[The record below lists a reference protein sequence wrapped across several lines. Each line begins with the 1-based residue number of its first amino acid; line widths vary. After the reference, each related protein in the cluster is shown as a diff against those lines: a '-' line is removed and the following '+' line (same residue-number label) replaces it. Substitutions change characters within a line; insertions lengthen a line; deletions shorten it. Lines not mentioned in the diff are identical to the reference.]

1 MSVVRDVV
9 ESDPIERERWAR
21 EWLRAEAER
30 FRALKGNPQGIQAEL
45 KRLLDSFEEVLAVL
59 IVTMVKEEYQ
69 DAFADFIEAF
79 NEMKQSVRGNNV
91 PPVGHPGM
99 PR

>member
-9 ESDPIERERWAR
+9 ESDPLEKERWAR

-45 KRLLDSFEEVLAVL
+45 KRLLDNFEEVLAVL

-79 NEMKQSVRGNNV
+79 NEMKASVRGNR
-91 PPVGHPGM
+91 PALGMGM
-99 PR
+99 PRS